1 MDNKPMDSKHTD
13 GCSFASQRSD
23 LASFKWEGGID
34 EGTAVTTHTLGD
46 ETCLRLLQ
54 HGCVEQLHGGCSDRE
69 I

>member
-1 MDNKPMDSKHTD
+1 MD
-13 GCSFASQRSD
+13 ARSH
-23 LASFKWEGGID
+23 LSAQIWPLLSGRGGID